1 MGSDEE
7 LQSSEHFECLPEH
20 QNVLEFAKP
29 GRKLLNDKIS
39 TLSPSSQAKNKRKL
53 LCQTYF
59 CCNHICLSRV
69 IGGEDGPL
77 PCWFSAVQLPVT
89 ARTGKRKPVVG
100 EAAQHS
106 SPGLLTPAAP
116 QNPPHLLLS
125 TNKVSVTQLLA
136 GGNWGK
142 AQINPIPVKSWL
154 CV

>member
-20 QNVLEFAKP
+20 QNLLEFAKP

-39 TLSPSSQAKNKRKL
+39 ILSPSSQAKNKRKL

-89 ARTGKRKPVVG
+89 ARTGKRKPVVC
-100 EAAQHS
+100 EAAQHC

-125 TNKVSVTQLLA
+125 TSKVSVTHLLA
-136 GGNWGK
+136 GGTG
-142 AQINPIPVKSWL
+142 ARPRSTPFL
-154 CV
+154 